1 MAKKLIFIGVMAAL
15 LAALGLALILLRR
28 EEPAKPGPGLP
39 PVEYLI
45 DYRDE
50 QFGGLASITVENDTG
65 AYTILPGDPPRIPGW
80 ESLIVNTFPLA
91 RIVDICD
98 SLMSRGLVEEEPEDL
113 AIYGLDRGRAR
124 VAIKTKGGDETTLY
138 IGNEVPDRISVYV
151 RLEGRPGV
159 YQAGKGDTET
169 FLQGIFDF
177 VDKEVSPQGQDDGY
191 GGFEFGEI
199 VLGGAV
205 RPDGPVRII
214 HEAQENVATGRL
226 KNSYR
231 IAGPME
237 GVLNL
242 DKGYNILKTIPGI
255 TASRVIARIS
265 GAQDLAPY
273 GLAPGPD
280 TPYSTVQ
287 VTGTLA
293 QGLGGYGLRASK
305 PDAGGNVYIYREGT
319 ELVYQTAAS
328 GIPWLTATWW
338 DLMDR
343 LIILPFIDDV
353 ARVEVSTPARKAAFT
368 LNGEGDELKVEAQGT
383 ELDTSVFRKYYQ
395 TLLTAIYDEYTEEPI
410 PPGAAP
416 ILEIAYH
423 YRDGRAP
430 DRVSFYNAASRR
442 VLTSLN
448 GRRPFYT
455 FSAYVDKVLSDLD
468 RILEGKQVIPYL

>member
-15 LAALGLALILLRR
+15 LGALGLALILLRR
-28 EEPAKPGPGLP
+28 EEPPKPGPDLP

-45 DYRDE
+45 DYRNE
-50 QFGGLASITVENDTG
+50 QFGGLASVTVENDTG

-80 ESLIVNTFPLA
+80 ESLIADTFPLG
-91 RIVDICD
+91 RIVDICG
-98 SLMSRGLVEEEPEDL
+98 SLVSRGLVEEEPEDL
-113 AIYGLDRGRAR
+113 AVYGLDRGRAR
-124 VAIKTKGGDETTLY
+124 VAIKTKSGDETTLY
-138 IGNEVPDRISVYV
+138 VGGEVPGRIGVYV

-159 YQAGKGDTET
+159 YQAGKGDAEL

-177 VDKEVSPQGQDDGY
+177 VDREVSPQGQDDGY

-214 HEAQENVATGRL
+214 HRAQENAPPGRL

-231 IAGPME
+231 ITGPME
-237 GVLNL
+237 GSLNL

-255 TASRVIARIS
+255 VAGRALARIG

-273 GLAPGPD
+273 GLAGGPD
-280 TPYSTVQ
+280 TLYSTVQ
-287 VTGTLA
+287 VTLG
-293 QGLGGYGLRASK
+293 QGLGGYSLRASK
-305 PDAGGNVYIYREGT
+305 PDAEGNVYIYREGS
-319 ELVYQTAAS
+319 ELVYQVGAS

-338 DLMDR
+338 DLMDHI
-343 LIILPFIDDV
+343 IILPFIDDV
-353 ARVEVSTPARKAAFT
+353 AGVEVNTPARKAAFT
-368 LNGEGDELKVEAQGT
+368 LEGEGDELKVEAQGT
-383 ELDTSVFRKYYQ
+383 ELDAAVFRKYYQ
-395 TLLTAIYDEYTEEPI
+395 TLLIATYDEYTEERI

-416 ILEIAYH
+416 ILEIVYH

-430 DRVSFYNAASRR
+430 DRVSFYSAASRR
-442 VLTSLN
+442 VFTSLN
-448 GRRPFYT
+448 GGRPFYT

-468 RILEGKQVIPYL
+468 RILEGKQVLPYL